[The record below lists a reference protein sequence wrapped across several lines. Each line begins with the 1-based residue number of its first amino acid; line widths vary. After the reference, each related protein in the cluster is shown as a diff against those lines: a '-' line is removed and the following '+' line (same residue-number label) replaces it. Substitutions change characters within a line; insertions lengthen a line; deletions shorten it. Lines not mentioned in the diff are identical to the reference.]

1 VKGVLLYVASATVL
15 LLAGGFPLRHP
26 VARVVGRLPGAVLV
40 GGVWLH
46 LVLTLASQV
55 GIRWSAGLLAFA
67 VVSGWTGCRLWAGR
81 APVELAGADPKRR
94 IGWGLV
100 AGSIPIAWFGF
111 LSAVH
116 LAHTPD
122 FVYHWG
128 LKAAR
133 WVAARGI
140 DEGFLSRPGAWR
152 MHPDYPQL
160 VTELGALP
168 GLLSGEFDERAA
180 LLQAAAVAWLTL
192 LVIRRSLSDAGVVGF
207 ALEAWSTVVGAALGG
222 FGAAHGMA
230 GGADGF
236 VAFAVAVAMAGLL
249 RPASEATG
257 LAAIGWGA
265 AFAAGSKIE
274 GIPIAAILL
283 LAAAWQRRRER
294 RGFADAILAAL
305 PAGSVAAVWWWGAMD
320 LLLPTNAGPPRLGT
334 VPEVLAGIARAALSP
349 DGGLFPVLLL
359 ALPWA
364 AREPRLRL
372 PAGVVASV
380 VGLYFVLYIVSPVGG
395 ALLVQLSAQ
404 RLLSQITPALLLILS
419 ARSGSVLHRDS
430 SDGLGGAERNGI
442 RLLPER
448 QDAGAVTPEVVRILL
463 DEAD

>member
-1 VKGVLLYVASATVL
+1 MTGALLFVASAAVL

-46 LVLTLASQV
+46 LVLTLANQV

-133 WVAARGI
+133 WVAAGGV
-140 DEGFLSRPGAWR
+140 DEAFLSRPGAWR

-168 GLLSGEFDERAA
+168 GLLAGQFNERAA

-192 LVIRRSLSDAGVVGF
+192 LVIRRSLSDAGVAGF

-222 FGAAHGMA
+222 FGAAHGIA

-236 VAFAVAVAMAGLL
+236 VAFAVAAAMAGLL
-249 RPASEATG
+249 RPASEAAG

-294 RGFADAILAAL
+294 RGFADAILAAV
-305 PAGSVAAVWWWGAMD
+305 PAGLVAAVWWWGARD
-320 LLLPTNAGPPRLGT
+320 LLLPTNAGAPRLEI
-334 VPEVLAGIARAALSP
+334 VPEVLAGIAKAAVSP
-349 DGGLFPVLLL
+349 DGGLFPVLPI
-359 ALPWA
+359 ALPWV
-364 AREPRLRL
+364 ARDRRLRA
-372 PAGVVASV
+372 PAVAV
-380 VGLYFVLYIVSPVGG
+380 AAVIALFVVLYVVSPVGG
-395 ALLVQLSAQ
+395 TLLVHLSAQ
-404 RLLSQITPALLLILS
+404 RLLSQVTPGLLL
-419 ARSGSVLHRDS
+419 VLALRTEAPWEG
-430 SDGLGGAERNGI
+430 GLDI
-442 RLLPER
+442 
-448 QDAGAVTPEVVRILL
+448 
-463 DEAD
+463 

>member
-1 VKGVLLYVASATVL
+1 MKGALLLVASAAVL

-26 VARVVGRLPGAVLV
+26 VARVVGRLPGAALV
-40 GGVWLH
+40 GGVWFH

-55 GIRWSAGLLAFA
+55 GVHWSAGLLAF
-67 VVSGWTGCRLWAGR
+67 VVISGWTCCRVWAARSPCESGEGE
-81 APVELAGADPKRR
+81 PTHR

-100 AGSIPIAWFGF
+100 VGSIPISWFGF

-133 WVAARGI
+133 WVAAGGI
-140 DEGFLSRPGAWR
+140 DDSFLTRPGAWR

-168 GLLSGEFDERAA
+168 GLLSGAFDERAA

-192 LVIRRSLSDAGVVGF
+192 LVVRRSLADSGVAGF
-207 ALEAWSTVVGAALGG
+207 ALEAWTVIVGAALGG

-236 VAFAVAVAMAGLL
+236 VAFGVGAATAGLL
-249 RPASEATG
+249 RSASSAAG
-257 LAAIGWGA
+257 LAAVGSGA

-283 LAAAWQRRRER
+283 LAAAWQRRHER
-294 RGFADAILAAL
+294 SGFPASILAAL
-305 PAGSVAAVWWWGAMD
+305 PAGLVAVVWWWGARE
-320 LLLPTNAGPPRLGT
+320 LLLPTNAGPPRLEL
-334 VPEVLAGIARAALSP
+334 VPEVLAGVARAAVSP

-359 ALPWA
+359 ALPWV
-364 AREPRLRL
+364 ARVPRLRV
-372 PAGVVASV
+372 PAATVAAVVA
-380 VGLYFVLYIVSPVGG
+380 LYLVLYVVSPVGG
-395 ALLVQLSAQ
+395 ALLVHLSAQ
-404 RLLSQITPALLLILS
+404 RLLSQVTPALLLVLGSRVS
-419 ARSGSVLHRDS
+419 ARPHEVIGA
-430 SDGLGGAERNGI
+430 DGQVVERNRI
-442 RLLPER
+442 RLFPER
-448 QDAGAVTPEVVRILL
+448 EGAGTVTPETVSRLL
-463 DEAD
+463 DEVD